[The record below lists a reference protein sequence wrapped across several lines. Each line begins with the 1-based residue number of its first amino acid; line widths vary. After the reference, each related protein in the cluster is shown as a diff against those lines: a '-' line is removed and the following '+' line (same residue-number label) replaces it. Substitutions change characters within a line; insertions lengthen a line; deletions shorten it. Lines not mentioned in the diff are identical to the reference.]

1 MILGGTYNEKIHIR
15 ICFSYYV
22 FSVYTFPVSALN
34 DEISDIEVNYELLD
48 LDLSS
53 DAETYEKTIYLYPKE
68 VLEDGTILVGVTD
81 DTDDLVSMYNS
92 NDTNWNVAILLYA
105 ERISDRYYKITATA
119 ITQAVLIHSF
129 YINLSYGDGHSSG
142 TLSGYN
148 QPPFIDDC
156 SFTSIATAYYKY
168 DSTGSYT
175 ISMKSGSISV
185 CDVVHPE
192 VSESA
197 RPDCSDYVL
206 KVT

>member
-1 MILGGTYNEKIHIR
+1 MKKFISAFVSAIM
-15 ICFSYYV
+15 F

-81 DTDDLVSMYNS
+81 DTDDLVS
-92 NDTNWNVAILLYA
+92 
-105 ERISDRYYKITATA
+105 
-119 ITQAVLIHSF
+119 
-129 YINLSYGDGHSSG
+129 
-142 TLSGYN
+142 
-148 QPPFIDDC
+148 
-156 SFTSIATAYYKY
+156 
-168 DSTGSYT
+168 TGSYT